1 MSQTI
6 FVFGCTGQDGSL
18 ICQSLL
24 KKKFKV
30 IGFSRKSDP
39 NRNNHELLGISK
51 DFEIHQI
58 DFKNPKVIKKA
69 IDRFHPS
76 EIYNLGAQSSVGK
89 SYVEVSETLES
100 IVNATVNILQSSK
113 EVQYDGK
120 IFFAGSGEIYGE
132 TNLAAKRSTPPN
144 PQSPYGIAKAC
155 CLNYVKFYREVY
167 KLNCV
172 SGILFNH
179 ESILRS
185 DQFVT
190 KKIIKNAL
198 KCLKN
203 KNHKL
208 KVGNIDIARDW
219 GWADEYVEAMQII
232 TRSKILKDQIICTGT
247 LTKLKDFIQI
257 TFEKLG
263 LKWEDYV
270 EIDKKLF
277 RRSEIS
283 RNFGNP
289 IQLKQ
294 ELGWESRLKISQII
308 ENMINHEIIFCK
320 DNINSTH

>member
-24 KKKFKV
+24 QKKFKV
-30 IGFSRKSDP
+30 IGFSRKSNP
-39 NRNNHELLGISK
+39 NRKNHKLLGISK
-51 DFEIHQI
+51 DFEINQI
-58 DFKNPKVIKKA
+58 NLKNPKEIKKA

-76 EIYNLGAQSSVGK
+76 EMYNLGAQSSVGR
-89 SYVEVSETLES
+89 SYIEVSETVES
-100 IVNATVNILQSSK
+100 IVNTTVNILESSK
-113 EVQYDGK
+113 ELKFDGK

-132 TNLAAKRSTPPN
+132 TKSAATSSTPPN
-144 PQSPYGIAKAC
+144 PKSPYGIAKAC
-155 CLNYVKFYREVY
+155 SLNYVKFYREVY

-172 SGILFNH
+172 TGILFNH
-179 ESILRS
+179 ESCLRS

-198 KCLKN
+198 KCLKD
-203 KNHKL
+203 KSHKL

-219 GWADEYVEAMQII
+219 GWANEYVEGMQIL
-232 TRSKILKDQIICTGT
+232 TRSKLLKDQIICTGN

-263 LKWEDYV
+263 LNWEDYV
-270 EIDKKLF
+270 EIDRQLF
-277 RRSEIS
+277 RGSEIY

-289 IQLKQ
+289 SQMKQ
-294 ELGWESRLKISQII
+294 ELNWESRVKVNQII
-308 ENMINHEIIFCK
+308 ENMINHEINFLK
-320 DNINSTH
+320 N

>member
-30 IGFSRKSDP
+30 IGFSRKSNP
-39 NRNNHELLGISK
+39 NRQNHELLGISQ
-51 DFEIHQI
+51 DFEINQI
-58 DFKNPKVIKKA
+58 DLKNPKEVKQA

-89 SYVEVSETLES
+89 SYSDVSETFQS
-100 IVNATVNILQSSK
+100 IVDVTVNILQSSK
-113 EVQYDGK
+113 ELQYDGRM
-120 IFFAGSGEIYGE
+120 FFAGSGEIYGE
-132 TNLAAKRSTPPN
+132 THSAASSYTPPN
-144 PQSPYGIAKAC
+144 PQSPYGIAKTC
-155 CLNYVKFYREVY
+155 SLSCVKFYREVY

-179 ESILRS
+179 ESIIRS
-185 DQFVT
+185 DQFIT
-190 KKIIKNAL
+190 KKIVKNAL

-203 KNHKL
+203 NSHKL
-208 KVGNIDIARDW
+208 IVGNINISRDW

-232 TRSKILKDQIICTGT
+232 TRSKELKDQIICTGT
-247 LTKLKDFIQI
+247 LTKLQDLIRF

-263 LKWEDYV
+263 LNWLDYV
-270 EIDKKLF
+270 EIDRQLF
-277 RRSEIS
+277 RKSEIH

-289 IQLKQ
+289 SEMKQ
-294 ELGWESRLKISQII
+294 ELSWESKVKINQII
-308 ENMINHEIIFCK
+308 EKMINHEINYLHK
-320 DNINSTH
+320 

>member
-24 KKKFKV
+24 QKRFKV
-30 IGFSRKSDP
+30 IGFSRKSNP
-39 NRNNHELLGISK
+39 NRKNHELLGISK

-58 DFKNPKVIKKA
+58 DLKNPKEIKQA

-89 SYVEVSETLES
+89 SYTEVSKTIES
-100 IVNATVNILQSSK
+100 IVNATVTLLQSSK
-113 EVQYDGK
+113 ELQFDGK
-120 IFFAGSGEIYGE
+120 MFFAGSGEIYGE
-132 TNLAAKRSTPPN
+132 TNIAASSSTLPN
-144 PQSPYGIAKAC
+144 PHSPYEIAKSC
-155 CLNYVKFYREVY
+155 SFNCVKFYREVY

-172 SGILFNH
+172 TGILFNH

-185 DQFVT
+185 EQFVT

-198 KCLKN
+198 KCIKN

-219 GWADEYVEAMQII
+219 GWANEYVEAMQAI
-232 TRSKILKDQIICTGT
+232 TRSKVLKDQIICTGS
-247 LTKLKDFIQI
+247 LTKLKDFIQD

-263 LKWEDYV
+263 LNWEDYV
-270 EIDKKLF
+270 EVDRQLF
-277 RRSEIS
+277 RESEIY

-289 IQLKQ
+289 LQMKQ
-294 ELGWESRLKISQII
+294 ELGWEAKVKINQII
-308 ENMINHEIIFCK
+308 ENMINHEI
-320 DNINSTH
+320 DY

>member
-24 KKKFKV
+24 QKNFKV
-30 IGFSRKSDP
+30 IGFSRKSNP
-39 NRNNHELLGISK
+39 NRKNHDLLGISK
-51 DFEIHQI
+51 DFEINHI
-58 DFKNPKVIKKA
+58 DLNNPIAIKQA
-69 IDRFHPS
+69 IERFHPS

-89 SYVEVSETLES
+89 SYIKVSETLQS

-113 EVQYDGK
+113 ELQYDGK
-120 IFFAGSGEIYGE
+120 MFFAGSGEIYGE
-132 TNLAAKRSTPPN
+132 TNLAATCSTPPN

-155 CLNYVKFYREVY
+155 SLNYIKFYREVY

-198 KCLKN
+198 KCLKD
-203 KNHKL
+203 KSHKL

-219 GWADEYVEAMQII
+219 GWAYEYVEAMQII
-232 TRSKILKDQIICTGT
+232 TRSKILKDQMICTGT
-247 LTKLKDFIQI
+247 LTKLKDFIQC
-257 TFEKLG
+257 TFEKLE
-263 LKWEDYV
+263 LNWQDYV
-270 EIDKKLF
+270 EIDRKLF
-277 RRSEIS
+277 RRSEIH

-289 IQLKQ
+289 LQMKQ
-294 ELGWESRLKISQII
+294 ELSWESKVKINQII
-308 ENMINHEIIFCK
+308 ENMINHEI
-320 DNINSTH
+320 DYLQE

>member
-1 MSQTI
+1 VSQTI

-24 KKKFKV
+24 QKRFKV
-30 IGFSRKSDP
+30 IGFSRKSNP
-39 NRNNHELLGISK
+39 NRKNHESLGISK

-58 DFKNPKVIKKA
+58 DLKNPKEIKQS

-89 SYVEVSETLES
+89 SYTEVSKTIES
-100 IVNATVNILQSSK
+100 IVNATVTLLQSSK
-113 EVQYDGK
+113 ELQFDGK
-120 IFFAGSGEIYGE
+120 LFFAGSGEIYGE
-132 TNLAAKRSTPPN
+132 TNIAASSSTLPN
-144 PQSPYGIAKAC
+144 PQSPYGIAKSC
-155 CLNYVKFYREVY
+155 SFNCVKFYREVY

-172 SGILFNH
+172 TGILFNH

-185 DQFVT
+185 EQFVT

-198 KCLKN
+198 KCIKN

-219 GWADEYVEAMQII
+219 GWANEYVEAMQII
-232 TRSKILKDQIICTGT
+232 TRSKVLKDQIICTGT
-247 LTKLKDFIQI
+247 LTKLKDFIQV

-263 LKWEDYV
+263 LNWEDYV
-270 EIDKKLF
+270 EVDRQLF
-277 RRSEIS
+277 RRSEIH

-289 IQLKQ
+289 LHMKQ
-294 ELGWESRLKISQII
+294 ELGWEAKVKINQII
-308 ENMINHEIIFCK
+308 ENMINHEI
-320 DNINSTH
+320 DY

>member
-24 KKKFKV
+24 QKRFNV
-30 IGFSRKSDP
+30 IGFSRKLNP
-39 NRNNHELLGISK
+39 NRKNHELLGISK

-58 DFKNPKVIKKA
+58 DLINPEEIKKA
-69 IDRFHPS
+69 IDKFHPS

-89 SYVEVSETLES
+89 SYTEVSETLGS

-113 EVQYDGK
+113 DLQYDGK

-132 TNLAAKRSTPPN
+132 TNLGASSSTPPN
-144 PQSPYGIAKAC
+144 PQSPYGIAKSC
-155 CLNYVKFYREVY
+155 SFNCVKFYREVY

-172 SGILFNH
+172 TGILFNH

-190 KKIIKNAL
+190 QKIIKNAV

-203 KNHKL
+203 KSHKL

-232 TRSKILKDQIICTGT
+232 TRSKILNDQIICTGT
-247 LTKLKDFIQI
+247 LTKLKDFIQL

-263 LKWEDYV
+263 LNWEDYV
-270 EIDKKLF
+270 EIDRKLF
-277 RRSEIS
+277 RGSEIY

-289 IQLKQ
+289 LEMKQ
-294 ELGWESRLKISQII
+294 ELGWESRFKINQII
-308 ENMINHEIIFCK
+308 ENMINNEII
-320 DNINSTH
+320 I

>member
-1 MSQTI
+1 VSQTI

-24 KKKFKV
+24 QKRFKV
-30 IGFSRKSDP
+30 IGFSRKSNP
-39 NRNNHELLGISK
+39 NRKNHELLGISK

-58 DFKNPKVIKKA
+58 DLKNPKEIKQA

-89 SYVEVSETLES
+89 SYTEVSKTIES
-100 IVNATVNILQSSK
+100 IVNATVTLLQSSK
-113 EVQYDGK
+113 ELQFDGK
-120 IFFAGSGEIYGE
+120 LFFAGSGEIYGE
-132 TNLAAKRSTPPN
+132 TNIAASISTLPN
-144 PQSPYGIAKAC
+144 PHSPYGIAKSC
-155 CLNYVKFYREVY
+155 SFNCVKFYREIY

-172 SGILFNH
+172 TGILFNH

-198 KCLKN
+198 KCIKN

-219 GWADEYVEAMQII
+219 GWANEYVEAMQAI
-232 TRSKILKDQIICTGT
+232 TRSQVLKDQIICTGS
-247 LTKLKDFIQI
+247 LTKLKDFIQD
-257 TFEKLG
+257 TFEKLE
-263 LKWEDYV
+263 LNWEDHV
-270 EIDKKLF
+270 EVDRQLF
-277 RRSEIS
+277 RESEIC

-289 IQLKQ
+289 LQMKQ
-294 ELGWESRLKISQII
+294 ELGWEAKVKINQII
-308 ENMINHEIIFCK
+308 ENMINHEI
-320 DNINSTH
+320 DY